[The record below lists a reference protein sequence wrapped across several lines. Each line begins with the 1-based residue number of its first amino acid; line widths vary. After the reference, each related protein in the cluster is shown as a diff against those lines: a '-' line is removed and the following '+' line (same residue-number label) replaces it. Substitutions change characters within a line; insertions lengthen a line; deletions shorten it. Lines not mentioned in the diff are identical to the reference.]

1 MSYVKSNINVFG
13 GFARDYTIA
22 ELETMTVEQFDKLP
36 LADQVNIYNTHKD
49 VYDRLTGNTVPSA
62 EDSRTEAEAFAD
74 TFEQR
79 VSDIIT
85 RAFHGDNR

>member
-1 MSYVKSNINVFG
+1 MSFVRSNIDLFTG
-13 GFARDYTIA
+13 YARDYTVD
-22 ELETMTVEQFDKLP
+22 ELKRMTVEQFDALP
-36 LADQVNIYNTHKD
+36 LSDQVCIYNNHRD
-49 VYDRLTGNTVPSA
+49 AYDRLTGRTAPCA